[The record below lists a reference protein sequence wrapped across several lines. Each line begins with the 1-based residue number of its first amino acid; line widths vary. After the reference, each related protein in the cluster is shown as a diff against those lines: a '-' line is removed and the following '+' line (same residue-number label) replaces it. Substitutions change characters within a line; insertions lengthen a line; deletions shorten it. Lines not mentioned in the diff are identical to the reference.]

1 MKVNLIQSSAV
12 VTVGE
17 MYFNLFQRL
26 IRIMSKL
33 SSSDSVGL
41 LSVVLKFPQK
51 FRQAD
56 ARKVFGQ

>member
-1 MKVNLIQSSAV
+1 MKVNLIQSSA

-33 SSSDSVGL
+33 SSSVSVGL

-56 ARKVFGQ
+56 ASKVFGQ

>member
-1 MKVNLIQSSAV
+1 MKVNLIQSSAI

>member
-41 LSVVLKFPQK
+41 LSVVLKFSQK

>member
-51 FRQAD
+51 YRQAD